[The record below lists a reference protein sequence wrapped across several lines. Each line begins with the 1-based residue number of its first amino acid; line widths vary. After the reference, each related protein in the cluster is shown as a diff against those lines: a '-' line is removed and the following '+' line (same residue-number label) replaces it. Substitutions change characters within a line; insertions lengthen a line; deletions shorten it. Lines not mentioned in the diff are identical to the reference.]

1 MWLLLISSP
10 DAVLA
15 LSCLTLFPSRCLC
28 LSLPSFPGK
37 LLLAIICPG
46 QLILTPQAL
55 YLSILAI
62 YLPLSPLCLSPS
74 PPMAN
79 SILSICL
86 IFFGLALYHRIKLNS
101 NWVCLFCIEI
111 VFCKSGLDRY
121 TLKSVDEVVVMF
133 SCCNVLGWQDVVH
146 CNISY
151 YDYNLAVW
159 L

>member
-28 LSLPSFPGK
+28 LSLPSLPGK

-62 YLPLSPLCLSPS
+62 YLPLSPLCLSLSLPS
-74 PPMAN
+74 HGKQY
-79 SILSICL
+79 ILSICL

-133 SCCNVLGWQDVVH
+133 SAVFGLAGCGEH

-151 YDYNLAVW
+151 YYNLAVW